1 MERPHILLITT
12 DQQRLDAA
20 GEAAPSFM
28 RTPHFDHLIREGIN
42 LNAAYGGRIDTLI
55 RRIIEFLM
63 SFPAIPLWAALAAA
77 MPANW
82 SPLQRFFTISVILSL
97 IEWTGL
103 ARQVRAKVLS
113 HREMEYSLLGF
124 GDGGGS

>member
-12 DQQRLDAA
+12 DQQRFDAA

-28 RTPHFDHLIREGIN
+28 RTPHFDHLTREGVN
-42 LNAAYGGRIDTLI
+42 FSAAYGGRIDTFI
-55 RRIIEFLM
+55 QRIIGFLM

-113 HREMEYSLLGF
+113 YREMEYSLLVF
-124 GDGGGS
+124 GDGGG